1 MYSYYYEQYFQ
12 NKRLDL
18 QACVLLAFTGRAAAF
33 LPNRTLAVA
42 GTLGDEL
49 LEEQFELAP
58 VLLVDAVLR
67 ACALNLS
74 FDESGILQLRKMLG
88 AGGLRNG
95 QLLVHLSEEAFV
107 LCREELHNGNPRRVA
122 KCPGVT
128 RQPLLLVCIIVVGH
142 NNKA

>member
-18 QACVLLAFTGRAAAF
+18 QACILLAFTGGAAAF
-33 LPNRTLAVA
+33 LLNRTLAVA
-42 GTLGDEL
+42 GAFGDEL

-74 FDESGILQLRKMLG
+74 FDESGILQL
-88 AGGLRNG
+88 
-95 QLLVHLSEEAFV
+95 
-107 LCREELHNGNPRRVA
+107 
-122 KCPGVT
+122 
-128 RQPLLLVCIIVVGH
+128 
-142 NNKA
+142 